1 LHLLQLGYP
10 IGLHIFRVIA
20 VHGLCG
26 DSESTW
32 DSGESWLKE
41 TLPTYLAHAR
51 VSTYSYELSDEG
63 VSATDIDQKAKE
75 LLDLVC
81 NGKLAD
87 TVSQLLAHILMYRIV
102 HQRKVC

>member
-1 LHLLQLGYP
+1 MNLLQPRYP
-10 IGLHIFRVIA
+10 IGLHSFRIIA

-41 TLPTYLAHAR
+41 TLPAYLAHAR
-51 VSTYSYELSDEG
+51 VSTYSYELSEEG
-63 VSATDIDQKAKE
+63 VSALEIDQKAKE
-75 LLDLVC
+75 LLDHVC

-87 TVSQLLAHILMYRIV
+87 TVSKLPADTLTYRII
-102 HQRKVC
+102 HKKKVY